1 MQGLEADMAAGAHG
15 LWIEDRASVEAAAR
29 RIAEHPRVTP
39 EQMSIIQATL
49 GEGFAAFA
57 RHDHDVH
64 DAAVAFAEAAAGA
77 EVADL
82 LAGYVRIQE
91 GCVSCHS
98 AFRTRV
104 SGALASPG
112 G

>member
-15 LWIEDRASVEAAAR
+15 LWIEDRAIVEAAAR

-57 RHDHDVH
+57 RHDRDVH
-64 DAAVAFAEAAAGA
+64 DAAVAFAEA

-82 LAGYVRIQE
+82 LARRMSGSRRGACPVTPP
-91 GCVSCHS
+91 S
-98 AFRTRV
+98 APAFPER
-104 SGALASPG
+104 
-112 G
+112 